1 VQPLTVDT
9 TLNFI
14 AQNYANHLAKKNTGL
29 IHSSQTQEFNIKGL
43 ILYKPS
49 VSFFVTCFKQS
60 DNNSDE

>member
-43 ILYKPS
+43 G
-49 VSFFVTCFKQS
+49 
-60 DNNSDE
+60 